1 MTWTRKTISVSA
13 DMPPL
18 SCSVIPVTPWT
29 YGLGRYEESGVYLS
43 PPNAINWLA
52 GKMAGSRASGDVTI
66 IMIAENTHDLFI
78 QSMAALTAV
87 LPVPVFTQAQRMAQA
102 AASLSTDKM
111 QIPITTDT
119 LPAPV
124 HLSVATM
131 RSAVSAARAAQA
143 RQLAAQRPDAAGLRR
158 QISRFI
164 SRRAGALAGLE
175 EGLRTLA
182 EQKAQAWVFQYRGYH
197 RAAAAAMVKDIPAP
211 TAVHT
216 VAALLAA
223 DSLTEL
229 GKMIHEPDRTAR
241 P

>member
-1 MTWTRKTISVSA
+1 
-13 DMPPL
+13 
-18 SCSVIPVTPWT
+18 
-29 YGLGRYEESGVYLS
+29 
-43 PPNAINWLA
+43 
-52 GKMAGSRASGDVTI
+52 MAGSRASGDVTI

-124 HLSVATM
+124 HFSVATM
-131 RSAVSAARAAQA
+131 RNAVSAARAAQA

-175 EGLRTLA
+175 EGIRTLA
-182 EQKAQAWVFQYRGYH
+182 EQKAQA
-197 RAAAAAMVKDIPAP
+197 
-211 TAVHT
+211 
-216 VAALLAA
+216 
-223 DSLTEL
+223 
-229 GKMIHEPDRTAR
+229 
-241 P
+241 